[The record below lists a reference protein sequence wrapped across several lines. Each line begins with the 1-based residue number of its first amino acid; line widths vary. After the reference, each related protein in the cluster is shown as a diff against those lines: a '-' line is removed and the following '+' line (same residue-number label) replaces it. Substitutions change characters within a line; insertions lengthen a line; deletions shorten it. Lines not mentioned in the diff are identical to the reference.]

1 MIELKLFLCV
11 LFFSVIG
18 YYSYQFIRVL
28 LKMNQ
33 DVVFPVTNEEF
44 QTLRKYPEKAVELP
58 TFSKQKSGIILYS
71 FILVFVLVMFILG
84 LFIKGFDWFFFLLV
98 FLPFT
103 HSDNLLN
110 MFAVVEGGLLS
121 GNRFIP
127 WGKIK
132 SFQFVTITMDH
143 RFYGFD
149 KEVNAGYELV
159 IKTSFFSSSCV
170 VTSEEMKEKLTVVLS
185 EHVLMNKEKDVHI
198 EESH

>member
-33 DVVFPVTNEEF
+33 DVVFPVTDEEF

-71 FILVFVLVMFILG
+71 FILVFALVMFILG
-84 LFIKGFDWFFFLLV
+84 LFIKGFDWSFFLLV
-98 FLPFT
+98 FWPFT
-103 HSDNLLN
+103 YSDNLLN

-121 GNRFIP
+121 GNRFIA

-132 SFQFVTITMDH
+132 SFQFVPITMDH

-149 KEVNAGYELV
+149 KEVNAGYELI
-159 IKTSFFSSSCV
+159 IKKRFFSTSCI
-170 VTSEEMKEKLTVVLS
+170 VTSDEMKEKLTVVLS
-185 EHVLMNKEKDVHI
+185 EHVAMELEKSVLKE
-198 EESH
+198 S

>member
-1 MIELKLFLCV
+1 MKLFLCM

-33 DVVFPVTNEEF
+33 NVMFPMTDEEL
-44 QTLRKYPEKAVELP
+44 QTLRKYPEKAINLP
-58 TFSKQKSGIILYS
+58 TFSKQKGGIILYS
-71 FILVFVLVMFILG
+71 FVLVFVLVMFILG
-84 LFIKGFDWFFFLLV
+84 LFIKGFNWSFFLLI

-127 WGKIK
+127 WSKIK
-132 SFQFVTITMDH
+132 SFQFVPITMDH

-149 KEVNAGYELV
+149 KEVNAGYELI
-159 IKTSFFSSSCV
+159 IKKRFFSTSCV
-170 VTSEEMKEKLTVVLS
+170 VTSEETKEKLTVVLS
-185 EHVLMNKEKDVHI
+185 ERVANV
-198 EESH
+198 